1 MLTKGYH
8 TLEDR
13 DNVDEIEEWGPK
25 PCKRNSAW
33 LGDGYY
39 FWDGD
44 IYWAHDW
51 GKKSYTRYMIF
62 EGEITIDENT
72 YDLVGNILHKKE
84 FWHIIQELVNSG
96 FFKSFQMVTVP
107 KVIEYIKRHA
117 GFDYN
122 SIRAA
127 DYPHKAFKIS
137 FGGANKEFMYLNE
150 RVQICLINKKNL
162 SLQSFKV
169 IFPEEYLQ

>member
-13 DNVDEIEEWGPK
+13 SNPDHIEEWGPQ
-25 PCKRNSAW
+25 PCNRKNAW

-44 IYWAHDW
+44 IFWAHDW
-51 GKKSYTRYMIF
+51 GKNYPKGYMIF
-62 EGEITIDENT
+62 EGEISIDDNT
-72 YDLVGNILHKKE
+72 YDLVGNMLHKKE
-84 FWHIIQELVNSG
+84 FWHVIQELVTTG
-96 FFKSFQMVTVP
+96 FFKSLHYVTVP
-107 KVIEYIKRHA
+107 KVIEYIKKHA

-127 DYPHKAFKIS
+127 DYPEKAYTIS
-137 FGGANKEFMYLNE
+137 FGGKRGEFMYLNE
-150 RVQICLINKKNL
+150 RVQVCLITKKNL
-162 SLQSFKV
+162 SLQSFRV
-169 IFPEEYLQ
+169 IFPEEYVE